1 MNIPSGIGYV
11 GLALLVGAESM
22 GIPLPGETALV
33 TAAVLAQDGSLH
45 IEVVIPVAAVAAIVG
60 DNIGY
65 LIGRGP
71 GRRLIERP
79 GRGHAARLE
88 ALDYGVRFFERHG
101 PKAVFLGRFVA
112 LLRIW
117 AAWLAGMTGMPWRK
131 FLLWNALGGIVWAC
145 VFGGLG
151 YLAGEAAAQL
161 VERVGVVAAVGVGA
175 TALVAWILFRRRRRA
190 G

>member
-1 MNIPSGIGYV
+1 
-11 GLALLVGAESM
+11 M

-33 TAAVLAQDGSLH
+33 TASVLAQDGSLH
-45 IEVVIPVAAVAAIVG
+45 IEVVIAVAATAAIVG
-60 DNIGY
+60 DNLGY

-71 GRRLIERP
+71 GRSLIERP
-79 GRGHAARLE
+79 GRRQAARLE
-88 ALDYGVRFFERHG
+88 VLEYGERFFERHG

-117 AAWLAGMTGMPWRK
+117 AAWLAGMTGMPWRQ

-151 YLAGEAAAQL
+151 YLAGEAAATL
-161 VERVGVVAAVGVGA
+161 VERAGVAAAVGVAA
-175 TALVAWILFRRRRRA
+175 TGLVVWLLFRRRHRA